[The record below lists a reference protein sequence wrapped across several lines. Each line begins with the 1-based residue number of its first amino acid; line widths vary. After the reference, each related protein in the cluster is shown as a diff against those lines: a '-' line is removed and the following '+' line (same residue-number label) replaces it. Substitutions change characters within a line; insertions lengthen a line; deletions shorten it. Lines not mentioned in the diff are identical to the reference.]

1 MRGLYNRRRLWKVSL
16 VTAGSLFVLE
26 GCDTSVR
33 DTVLTGVGSAASSL
47 ASTFISAFIQS
58 LQADETDATTV
69 RNFVA
74 PVSEYFA

>member
-1 MRGLYNRRRLWKVSL
+1 MRGSYNRRRLWKVSL
-16 VTAGSLFVLE
+16 MTAGSLFVLE

-58 LQADETDATTV
+58 LQASDTDTTTV
-69 RNFVA
+69 MNFA
-74 PVSEYFA
+74 EPISEYFA